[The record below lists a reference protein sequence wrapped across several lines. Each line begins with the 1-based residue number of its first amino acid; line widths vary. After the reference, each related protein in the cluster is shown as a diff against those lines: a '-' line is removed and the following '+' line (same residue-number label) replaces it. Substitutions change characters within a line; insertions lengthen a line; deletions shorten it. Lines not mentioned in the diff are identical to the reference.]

1 MPAALSPPSE
11 RQFLSFSEFLATL
24 FLALDQGGVRF
35 CVLRNYEKFPAEN
48 IGADL
53 DFLIDRS
60 DLARAMGALRSVS
73 GIRITGYCER
83 FAVAHTF
90 VEGVSQAPGMRA
102 LQVDF
107 IWLLSWKGQT
117 YLPTEAILQA
127 AIPRQAGNLKFLV
140 PSAVHEAIESLFASL
155 LVGGWLKEKY
165 FPKVQ
170 QAFANDRP
178 GAVSALQRQFGSKQ
192 AARLV
197 DAVIGGD
204 RKKILGCVGPL
215 RASLTLRSLTHRPM
229 SDSLAITLYFAREIE
244 VRFSPRNVE
253 TVCILGLD
261 GGGKTMLVESLVPLL
276 RALAKGVQT
285 RIFERRFPGTRS
297 TDSSGQ
303 AKEGYFSSMAKALA
317 CLLDEWLSQF
327 TGKKSLTLRICGG
340 SCQELWIDPAKRG
353 YNGPEWFARL
363 AIKLSPSP
371 DLWILLDPTMG
382 AEGGEPTAQAARQLE
397 AYRSF
402 VRSRKQHIILN
413 AGNPAASLTEDLYAA
428 IIDMLVQRTNSKL
441 RSRF

>member
-11 RQFLSFSEFLATL
+11 RQFLTFNEFLAIL

-35 CVLRNYEKFPAEN
+35 CVLRNYENFPAEN

-53 DFLIDRS
+53 DFLIDPS

-73 GIRITGYCER
+73 GIRITGYSER

-107 IWLLSWKGQT
+107 IWHLNWKGQT
-117 YLPTEAILQA
+117 YLPTETILQA
-127 AIPRQAGNLKFLV
+127 AVPLQAGNLKFLV
-140 PSAVHEAIESLFASL
+140 PSPVHEAIESLLASL

-165 FPKVQ
+165 FSKAQ

-197 DAVIGGD
+197 DAVIAGD
-204 RKKILGCVGPL
+204 RKKIVGCVGPL
-215 RASLTLRSLTHRPM
+215 RASLMLRSLSHRPM
-229 SDSLAITLYFAREIE
+229 SGSLATVLYFAREFA

-253 TVCILGLD
+253 TVSILGLD
-261 GGGKTMLVESLVPLL
+261 GGGKTMLIESLEPLL
-276 RALAKGVQT
+276 RASAKGVQT
-285 RIFERRFPGTRS
+285 RIFERRFPEARS
-297 TDSSGQ
+297 TVSSAQ

-317 CLLDEWLSQF
+317 LLLDEWLSQF
-327 TGKKSLTLRICGG
+327 TGKKNLTLRICGN
-340 SCQELWIDPAKRG
+340 SCQDLLIDPAECG
-353 YNGPEWFARL
+353 YNGPEWLARL
-363 AIKLSPSP
+363 ASKLSPSP
-371 DLWILLDPTMG
+371 DLWILLDPAMG
-382 AEGGEPTAQAARQLE
+382 AEGGELTAQAARQLE
-397 AYRSF
+397 AYRLF
-402 VRSRKQHIILN
+402 VKSRKQHIILN
-413 AGNPAASLTEDLYAA
+413 AANPPASLMEDVYAA
-428 IIDMLVQRTNSKL
+428 IIDMLVQRTDNKFGN
-441 RSRF
+441 RF